1 MSQIDRYALIT
12 NTIVPL
18 RAEPADESEIMTELL
33 FGDTFRILDQKR
45 QWRYIRADADGYEG
59 WIDEKAY
66 VLLSHAQHQRLQAET
81 PVYLLDTVGELEWPG
96 GYSQKLVKGCRLP
109 RYDAATGNIEVGD
122 MRMRVRGR
130 VITGRHELYRVL
142 EIAASYMYAPYLWG
156 GKTDFGMDCSGLTQM
171 AFRLAGYYDLPR
183 NARDQIHEG
192 ELVDFDRRM
201 PGDLAYFASKSGKIT
216 HVGIVW
222 TDGLILHAHGQVHLD
237 PLQVDGIF
245 SRKFQ
250 RLSHHL
256 VAIKRLKPKSIISM
270 FEKNA

>member
-1 MSQIDRYALIT
+1 MSEINRYALIT

-18 RAEPADESEIMTELL
+18 RADAADESEIMTELL
-33 FGDTFRILDQKR
+33 FGDTFQILDQKH

-66 VLLSHAQHQRLQAET
+66 VLLTDKQHRESTAGQA
-81 PVYLLDTVGELEWPG
+81 VYLLDTVGELEWPG
-96 GYSQKLVKGCRLP
+96 GYRQKLVKGCRLP
-109 RYDAATGNIEVGD
+109 GYDALSGSVQVGNV
-122 MRMRVRGR
+122 RLRVHGR
-130 VITGRHELYRVL
+130 TITGHHELYRVL

-171 AFRLAGYYDLPR
+171 SFRLAGYYDLPR

-216 HVGIVW
+216 HVGLVW

-245 SRKFQ
+245 SRKFN

-256 VAIKRLKPKSIISM
+256 VAIKRLKPKS
-270 FEKNA
+270 E